1 METVLSSNIKRRVE
15 WLRSELAKLDAKLR
29 PASQAEI
36 AGLLS
41 LLFAALPA
49 QAKPDSEDLRA
60 RVYVAALKGVPIG
73 VLEPLVTNILCG
85 QEPDFG
91 TTFVPTP
98 PQLAIACRARR
109 MTLQRDRYRR
119 NIELRRLT
127 EKRLAGPA
135 PLSVEEQAAETARRA
150 EKVARAKRLIDG
162 VVAAWDM
169 KEASKRPARTF
180 LSDGQIARA
189 IAFIQHE
196 DMAQAA
202 PSDGGSAATPDA
214 QAAA

>member
-1 METVLSSNIKRRVE
+1 
-15 WLRSELAKLDAKLR
+15 
-29 PASQAEI
+29 
-36 AGLLS
+36 
-41 LLFAALPA
+41 
-49 QAKPDSEDLRA
+49 
-60 RVYVAALKGVPIG
+60 
-73 VLEPLVTNILCG
+73 
-85 QEPDFG
+85 
-91 TTFVPTP
+91 
-98 PQLAIACRARR
+98 

-135 PLSVEEQAAETARRA
+135 PLSDEEQAAEAARRA
-150 EKVARAKRLIDG
+150 DKVAHAKRLIDG

-189 IAFIQHE
+189 IAFIEHE

-202 PSDGGSAATPDA
+202 PSEGDA
-214 QAAA
+214 VALLDHVAAA